1 MSQLTQR
8 AIVETTLRLVDRKPL
23 NKITVRDIVE
33 ACGITRNTFYYH
45 FHDIYEVLEHAL
57 SFEFERLGESS
68 EEAGVEPLI
77 SALHF
82 CITYK
87 NVLFNLYRSIGYEEL
102 AQYVKKQLHKL
113 LQKRIC
119 RAIGERKIEERDL
132 ELICMLF
139 EEAITGALMRVIT
152 DPKKEF
158 DEERLMTAIERLKV
172 LFHGELTRVLQQGES
187 NPLAGGKNE

>member
-8 AIVETTLRLVDRKPL
+8 AIVETTLRLVERKPL

-57 SFEFERLGESS
+57 SFEFERLGESG
-68 EEAGVEPLI
+68 EEMGEEPLI

-119 RAIGERKIEERDL
+119 KAVGERKIEERDL
-132 ELICMLF
+132 ELICMLC

-152 DPKKEF
+152 DPKRTVTP
-158 DEERLMTAIERLKV
+158 EEADAVIERV
-172 LFHGELTRVLQQGES
+172 RALFDGELSRILEKCEGS
-187 NPLAGGKNE
+187 ARL

>member
-8 AIVETTLRLVDRKPL
+8 AIVETTLRLVERKPL

-57 SFEFERLGESS
+57 SFEFERLGESG
-68 EEAGVEPLI
+68 EEEGEEPLI

-113 LQKRIC
+113 LQRRIC
-119 RAIGERKIEERDL
+119 KAVGERKIEERDL
-132 ELICMLF
+132 ELICMLC
-139 EEAITGALMRVIT
+139 EEAIIGALMRVIT
-152 DPKKEF
+152 DPKRTVTP
-158 DEERLMTAIERLKV
+158 EEADAVIARVRV
-172 LFHGELTRVLQQGES
+172 LFDGELLRILERCEGGARV
-187 NPLAGGKNE
+187 